1 MKKTLHFGLFWLL
14 LLTSSAFSSQDW
26 SEKQEKDGIKI
37 QTRKLQNQKYQE
49 IRAETVIESSITKV
63 FHFISDPNSCKK
75 WVHRCRFSEALSL
88 NDRNENVIYQLTK
101 FPFPLKS
108 REVFLSTKTTSN
120 PDKSI
125 GIRMKSIRD
134 IKRDKSNFIE
144 IHEASIEYLLEPTPK
159 GGTRITWQQYVEP
172 GGNLPTWAVDKE
184 NIIFVR
190 KSLGNLKRIMALDKK
205 NGRKLTEL
213 TLIRHGLF

>member
-1 MKKTLHFGLFWLL
+1 MRKTLYLSLFWLS
-14 LLTSSAFSSQDW
+14 LLTPSAFSAQDW
-26 SEKQEKDGIKI
+26 NEKQEKDGIKI

-144 IHEASIEYLLEPTPK
+144 IHEAKIEYLLEPTPK

-184 NIIFVR
+184 NITFVR

-205 NGRKLTEL
+205 NGRKFTEL

>member
-1 MKKTLHFGLFWLL
+1 MRKTPYLGLLWLSF
-14 LLTSSAFSSQDW
+14 LTSSAFSSQGW
-26 SEKQEKDGIKI
+26 NEKQDKDGIRI

-49 IRAETVIESSITKV
+49 IRAEIAIDSSITKV
-63 FHFISDPNSCKK
+63 FQFISNPNSCKK
-75 WVHRCRFSEALSL
+75 WVYKCRFSEALSL

-190 KSLGNLKRIMALDKK
+190 KSLGNLKRIMTLDKK
-205 NGRKLTEL
+205 NDRKFTEL

>member
-1 MKKTLHFGLFWLL
+1 MRKTLYFGLFLL
-14 LLTSSAFSSQDW
+14 SLLTSSAFSSQDW
-26 SEKQEKDGIKI
+26 NEKQEKDGIKI

-75 WVHRCRFSEALSL
+75 WVYRCRFSEALSL
-88 NDRNENVIYQLTK
+88 NDRNEKVIYQLTK

-144 IHEASIEYLLEPTPK
+144 IHEASIEYLLEPTPR
-159 GGTRITWQQYVEP
+159 GGTRVTWQQYVEP
-172 GGNLPTWAVDKE
+172 GGNLPTWAVNKE
-184 NIIFVR
+184 NITFVR
-190 KSLGNLKRIMALDKK
+190 KSLGNLKRIM
-205 NGRKLTEL
+205 R
-213 TLIRHGLF
+213 

>member
-1 MKKTLHFGLFWLL
+1 MRKTLYLGLLWLSFL
-14 LLTSSAFSSQDW
+14 ASTAFSSQDW
-26 SEKQEKDGIKI
+26 NKQQDKDRIKV

-49 IRAETVIESSITKV
+49 IRAETVIEASITKV

-75 WVHRCRFSEALSL
+75 WVYRCSLSEALSL
-88 NDRNENVIYQLTK
+88 NDRNEKVIYQLTK

-125 GIRMKSIRD
+125 EIRMKSIPD
-134 IKRDKSNFIE
+134 IKRDKSSFIE
-144 IHEASIEYLLEPTPK
+144 LDEANIKYRLEPTIE

-184 NIIFVR
+184 NITFVR
-190 KSLGNLKRIMALDKK
+190 KSLGNLRGIMALD
-205 NGRKLTEL
+205 
-213 TLIRHGLF
+213 

>member
-1 MKKTLHFGLFWLL
+1 
-14 LLTSSAFSSQDW
+14 
-26 SEKQEKDGIKI
+26 
-37 QTRKLQNQKYQE
+37 
-49 IRAETVIESSITKV
+49 
-63 FHFISDPNSCKK
+63 
-75 WVHRCRFSEALSL
+75 
-88 NDRNENVIYQLTK
+88 
-101 FPFPLKS
+101 
-108 REVFLSTKTTSN
+108 
-120 PDKSI
+120 
-125 GIRMKSIRD
+125 MKSIRD

-184 NIIFVR
+184 NITFVR

>member
-1 MKKTLHFGLFWLL
+1 MRKTLYFGLFLL
-14 LLTSSAFSSQDW
+14 SLLTSSAFSSQDW
-26 SEKQEKDGIKI
+26 NEKQEKDGIKI

-75 WVHRCRFSEALSL
+75 WVYRCRFSEALSL

-184 NIIFVR
+184 NITFVR
-190 KSLGNLKRIMALDKK
+190 KSLGNLKRIM
-205 NGRKLTEL
+205 R
-213 TLIRHGLF
+213 